1 MSRETFELDKYHFSN
16 GNFTW
21 GGSMPKRLMNSSNLN
36 SGDSDGIEGAMK
48 SGAES
53 PTLLSAI
60 KDFLAMQSWD
70 PQVSVDVTDE
80 LLHASLLIP
89 VLDDMAEM
97 YIDSWHPSSI
107 FQIAIRLPFNG
118 DSRHK
123 AELLSLINGI
133 HNEHIEGRFQSLPDE
148 LDNAV
153 CWIQRVDLE
162 GMAASATAIGNI
174 AQTGWRICEHYFS
187 ALRDTA
193 TIGTNAD
200 ISLMRTSYSAVQSIN
215 VH

>member
-1 MSRETFELDKYHFSN
+1 
-16 GNFTW
+16 
-21 GGSMPKRLMNSSNLN
+21 MPKRLMSSSNLN
-36 SGDSDGIEGAMK
+36 SGDSDGIEATMK

-53 PTLLSAI
+53 STLLSAI

-70 PQVSVDVTDE
+70 PQASVDVSDE
-80 LLHASLLIP
+80 LLHASLLVPI
-89 VLDDMAEM
+89 LDEMAEM
-97 YIDSWHPSSI
+97 YIDSWHPTSV
-107 FQIAIRLPFNG
+107 FQIAIRLPFDG

-148 LDNAV
+148 LHNAV

-174 AQTGWRICEHYFS
+174 AQTGWRICERYFLS
-187 ALRDTA
+187 LRDTA

-200 ISLMRTSYSAVQSIN
+200 ISLIRSSGSTAQSTHI
-215 VH
+215 H

>member
-1 MSRETFELDKYHFSN
+1 MS
-16 GNFTW
+16 
-21 GGSMPKRLMNSSNLN
+21 KRLTSSSNSS
-36 SGDSDGIEGAMK
+36 DSEVTAR
-48 SGAES
+48 SGAAS

-70 PQVSVDVTDE
+70 PRASVNVSDE
-80 LLHASLLIP
+80 LLHASLLVPI
-89 VLDDMAEM
+89 LDEMAEM
-97 YIDSWHPSSI
+97 YIDSWYPASVI
-107 FQIAIRLPFNG
+107 QIAIHLPFQC
-118 DSRHK
+118 DSTHK

-162 GMAASATAIGNI
+162 GLAVSATVISNI

-193 TIGTNAD
+193 TNGTNAD
-200 ISLMRTSYSAVQSIN
+200 ISLIRSSNSAAQSAHI
-215 VH
+215 H